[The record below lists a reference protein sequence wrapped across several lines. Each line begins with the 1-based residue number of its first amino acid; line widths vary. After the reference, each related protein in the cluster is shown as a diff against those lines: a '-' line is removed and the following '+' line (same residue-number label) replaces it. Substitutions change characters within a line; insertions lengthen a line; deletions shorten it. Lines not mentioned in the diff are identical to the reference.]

1 GSDGIMAKGNQKLSF
16 SIINNGGYSDWVAAV
31 NVVQQDLKAVGIQVT
46 PQNLAQTSWQNKV
59 YAGQFQLAYNSETG
73 GPSPYYELRQWPYP
87 ANPAPLGTP
96 ARSQREPN
104 PNPAPPPPPN
114 PHPPPPPPPPPHPPP
129 HH

>member
-73 GPSPYYELRQWPYP
+73 GPSPYYELRPWLYS
-87 ANPAPLGTP
+87 ANPAPQ
-96 ARSQREPN
+96 S
-104 PNPAPPPPPN
+104 PPSGA
-114 PHPPPPPPPPPHPPP
+114 HRGGHHKPPPPPPF

>member
-73 GPSPYYELRQWPYP
+73 GPSPYYELRQWLYS
-87 ANPAPLGTP
+87 AHSAPLSTP
-96 ARSQREPN
+96 ARAHSERPS
-104 PNPAPPPPPN
+104 NPAPPPPATPN
-114 PHPPPPPPPPPHPPP
+114 PHTPHPPTP
-129 HH
+129 HPL

>member
-1 GSDGIMAKGNQKLSF
+1 MAKGNQKLSF

-73 GPSPYYELRQWPYP
+73 GPSPHYEPRHWLYSPH
-87 ANPAPLGTP
+87 
-96 ARSQREPN
+96 
-104 PNPAPPPPPN
+104 PAPPR
-114 PHPPPPPPPPPHPPP
+114 PPPPAHPGRARNP
-129 HH
+129 